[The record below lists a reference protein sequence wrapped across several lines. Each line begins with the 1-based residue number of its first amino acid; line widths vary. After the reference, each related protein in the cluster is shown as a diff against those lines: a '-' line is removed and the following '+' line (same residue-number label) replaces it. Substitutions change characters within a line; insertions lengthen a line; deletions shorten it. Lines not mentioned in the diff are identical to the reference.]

1 MGRGGKPA
9 KSNAGAKRPAAGK
22 SSENDSARV
31 RGLERRL
38 TEARKRES
46 EAQGQLQTRNREL
59 VEAHEQQTATSEILR
74 VISSPATNLQL
85 VLDTV
90 AQSAARLCGA
100 NDAQIFRVEGDAM
113 RRVARFGLL
122 ATLDVVPLT
131 RSCVASRSVIDRE
144 VVHVLDR
151 AVEVETAGSDRSA
164 ERSPH
169 IFPHVR

>member
-1 MGRGGKPA
+1 MRRDPKPA
-9 KSNAGAKRPAAGK
+9 KSKEAKPPVARKPFKDDDTIVRDLEKGVA
-22 SSENDSARV
+22 DSLQREDETSKRLAQALGQLQARD
-31 RGLERRL
+31 REL
-38 TEARKRES
+38 TEA
-46 EAQGQLQTRNREL
+46 LD
-59 VEAHEQQTATSEILR
+59 QQTATSEILR
-74 VISSPATNLQL
+74 VISSSATNLQL

-113 RRVARFGLL
+113 RRVARFGSL

-151 AVEVETAGSDRSA
+151 AVEVETAGSDRS
-164 ERSPH
+164 SDDPH
-169 IFPHVR
+169 P